1 MRSIAE
7 PFGRLLKKIVLA
19 IDRFGLR
26 RRHPHKYIKPAE
38 ELCSAIAER
47 QVTSAAGAKYQSRFD
62 KYREKLFT
70 FLKYDNVPWNNNNA
84 EHAVHYF
91 AKLRRFADG
100 TFSQES
106 LQQLLILLS
115 VIQTCEYRRINP
127 LRFVLAGETQL

>member
-1 MRSIAE
+1 MFA
-7 PFGRLLKKIVLA
+7 
-19 IDRFGLR
+19 
-26 RRHPHKYIKPAE
+26 
-38 ELCSAIAER
+38 
-47 QVTSAAGAKYQSRFD
+47 
-62 KYREKLFT
+62 
-70 FLKYDNVPWNNNNA
+70 FLKYDHVPWNNNNA

-127 LRFVLAGETQL
+127 LRFLLAGETQLRGIERFGSARKSICLKRRI